1 MGNEA
6 TRIASLVSAVDAAPN
21 DVSLVRDVAIQLAKY
36 INDHLHD
43 IPQARRGVYLAS
55 VRSHMVKLTEELDAN
70 GFGRL
75 AWLFLLEG
83 DRQNSNLYAEM
94 GLRKDSYNE
103 HCHKILDRLQG

>member
-1 MGNEA
+1 
-6 TRIASLVSAVDAAPN
+6 
-21 DVSLVRDVAIQLAKY
+21 
-36 INDHLHD
+36 
-43 IPQARRGVYLAS
+43 
-55 VRSHMVKLTEELDAN
+55 MVKLTEELDAN

-83 DRQNSNLYAEM
+83 DRQNSKLYAEM